1 MSPRRLGFIAFVLLG
16 PTVAWAQNEQPPTQ
30 PTVNPIDNQ
39 AINNTLSQAT
49 QPAQPQTMH
58 SAAFDSAMTGTL
70 PLSPSDIHTLLQRLN
85 ESQAAAAEPV
95 GVVPRAEV
103 KAETI
108 SLDPGAQPPEID
120 TESGYVTTVSL
131 LDATGAPWPILD
143 IGVGGN
149 FDVPAPEQGGNVLR
163 ISPLSRYA
171 SGNLSIRL
179 VNLTTPLSFRLRSGT
194 DKVYYRYDARVP
206 KFGPQAS
213 SPLID
218 HGLNTLEAGDAM
230 LMNVLDG
237 AAPTDATRIAVVGTD
252 QRSAAWRI
260 GDKVYLRTPL
270 NLLSPAWE
278 GSVSSGDG
286 TRVYLI
292 PDTPVLLL
300 SDNGVLVHA
309 RLTNRVKL
317 DGEPLPAIED
327 GEAHPLR
334 PAAASN
340 KSLTAPL
347 ITPVGVTSGCGD
359 QTSIPSPNPTRT
371 LIRPVAVQNAP
382 QTQQGLTTV
391 QPASNAQ
398 AALSAANGSTA
409 ALAQT
414 GNNTQAG
421 VGAAGTPFGGI
432 PQGAL
437 Q

>member
-1 MSPRRLGFIAFVLLG
+1 MIERVIALSVGGLLSFLIGFPSPAL
-16 PTVAWAQNEQPPTQ
+16 AQSQTQ

-39 AINNTLSQAT
+39 AIGNTLAQAT
-49 QPAQPQTMH
+49 QPAPTPQEATH
-58 SAAFDSAMTGTL
+58 NAAFNSAINGTL
-70 PLSPSDIHTLLQRLN
+70 PLSPSDIRTLLERLN
-85 ESQAAAAEPV
+85 ESQAAAAQPI

-108 SLDPGAQPPEID
+108 SLDPGAEPPEID
-120 TESGYVTTVSL
+120 TESGYVTTVSF
-131 LDATGAPWPILD
+131 LDATGSPWPILD
-143 IGVGGN
+143 VGVGGN

-171 SGNLSIRL
+171 SGNLSVRL

-218 HGLNTLEAGDAM
+218 HGINTLEAGDAM

-237 AAPTDATRIAVVGTD
+237 APPTDSTRLAVTGTD

-260 GDKVYLRTPL
+260 SGKVYLRTPL
-270 NLLSPAWE
+270 SLLSPAWE

-286 TRVYLI
+286 THVFVI

-309 RLTNRVKL
+309 RLSNRVKP

-334 PAAASN
+334 PAAASQRDI
-340 KSLTAPL
+340 TAPL
-347 ITPVGVTSGCGD
+347 ITPVNAGASGQGAASD
-359 QTSIPSPNPTRT
+359 QTIASPNPSRT
-371 LIRPVAVQNAP
+371 LIRPVAVQNAAP
-382 QTQQGLTTV
+382 
-391 QPASNAQ
+391 Q
-398 AALSAANGSTA
+398 AASPNGNAT
-409 ALAQT
+409 
-414 GNNTQAG
+414 
-421 VGAAGTPFGGI
+421 GTPS
-432 PQGAL
+432 QGASP
-437 Q
+437 

>member
-1 MSPRRLGFIAFVLLG
+1 MDRTGFTMIERVIALSVGSLLSLLIG
-16 PTVAWAQNEQPPTQ
+16 FPATAEAQSQTQ

-39 AINNTLSQAT
+39 AIGNTLAQAT
-49 QPAQPQTMH
+49 QPAPTAQQATH
-58 SAAFDSAMTGTL
+58 NAAFDSALNGTL
-70 PLSPSDIHTLLQRLN
+70 PLSPSDIRTLLERLN
-85 ESQAAAAEPV
+85 ESQAAAAQPT
-95 GVVPRAEV
+95 GIVPRAEV

-108 SLDPGAQPPEID
+108 SLDPGAEPPEID
-120 TESGYVTTVSL
+120 TESGYVTTVSF
-131 LDATGAPWPILD
+131 LDATGSPWPILD
-143 IGVGGN
+143 VGVGGN

-171 SGNLSIRL
+171 SGNLSVRL

-218 HGLNTLEAGDAM
+218 HGINTLEAGDAM

-237 AAPTDATRIAVVGTD
+237 APPTDSTRLAVTGTD

-260 GDKVYLRTPL
+260 GGKVYLRTPL
-270 NLLSPAWE
+270 SLLSPAWE

-286 TRVYLI
+286 THVFVI

-309 RLTNRVKL
+309 RLSNRVKP

-334 PAAASN
+334 PAAASQRDI
-340 KSLTAPL
+340 TAPL
-347 ITPVGVTSGCGD
+347 ITPVNAGASAQGTGSD
-359 QTSIPSPNPTRT
+359 QTIASPNPSRT
-371 LIRPVAVQNAP
+371 LIRPVAVQNAAP
-382 QTQQGLTTV
+382 PQQGLA
-391 QPASNAQ
+391 PQ
-398 AALSAANGSTA
+398 AAASPNGNATGTLS
-409 ALAQT
+409 
-414 GNNTQAG
+414 
-421 VGAAGTPFGGI
+421 
-432 PQGAL
+432 QGASP
-437 Q
+437 